1 MMKNNLW
8 QKIQKGVFI
17 AVDIGKNFIQTKEEK
32 SVEEYL
38 QNACVLVDM
47 AVEAGVDAVKFQT
60 HNYEDEQLNINVT
73 SSHFSGSD
81 RYSWVKRNTLSTTV
95 EEFWKPLKKYCDDN
109 GVIFF
114 STPMSRGAAQI
125 LDQIG
130 GVGMWKVGSG
140 DILDFVM
147 LDYERNSNKPIL
159 LSSGMSTL
167 VEIERAIKFIQEK
180 NNQVCLLHCVSKY
193 PCPPEELNLETI
205 EFYKEEFNIPIGF
218 SDHSI
223 GVESAVVA
231 AAMGATFIEK
241 HFSLSRDLWGAD
253 HKVSLT
259 PEEAKEM
266 VKRIREIENDENL
279 KRKILLSDFAKKC
292 MGIKGKILQDGEAVF
307 RPLFRKSLMAGCD
320 IKAGE
325 VLTPEKIYAM
335 RPQAY
340 AGGLPSEKYEEV
352 LGKMVN
358 KNLKK
363 FEAITV
369 EVLS

>member
-1 MMKNNLW
+1 MGEIW
-8 QKIQKGVFI
+8 PKIQNGIFI

-32 SVEEYL
+32 PVEEYL
-38 QNACVLVDM
+38 RNACVLVDK

-60 HNYEDEQLNINVT
+60 HNYEDEQLNINVV
-73 SSHFSGSD
+73 SPHFNSSD
-81 RYSWVKRNTLSTTV
+81 RYNWVRRNTLSTPI
-95 EEFWKPLKKYCDDN
+95 EQFWKPLKKYCDEK

-125 LDQIG
+125 LDK
-130 GVGMWKVGSG
+130 VGIDFWKVGSG
-140 DILDFVM
+140 DVLDFVM
-147 LDYERNSNKPIL
+147 LDYERNSGKPIVL
-159 LSSGMSTL
+159 ASGMSTL
-167 VEIERAIKFIQEK
+167 EETETAIEFIQEK
-180 NNQVCLLHCVSKY
+180 NKQVCLLHCVSKY
-193 PCPPEELNLETI
+193 PCPPEELNLKTI
-205 EFYKEEFNIPIGF
+205 EFYRERFNIPVGF

-259 PEEAKEM
+259 PEEAKKLVLE
-266 VKRIREIENDENL
+266 VRGLEANQRKKEEILNSPAA
-279 KRKILLSDFAKKC
+279 RRY
-292 MGIKGKILQDGEAVF
+292 MGTKDKILQEGEEVF

-340 AGGLPSEKYEEV
+340 AGGLPSEKYQEV
-352 LGKMVN
+352 LGRKVK

-363 FEAITV
+363 YDSI
-369 EVLS
+369 VLDILE